1 MEINYMLCANSAQ
14 PLLQTGTTASAYSGI
29 SVRNNQNSCGGNIGA
44 VNYRY
49 DNMSSNLGIVSG
61 YGTQLNSGAQVF
73 SPMVS
78 PANFQS
84 VTAVRGTGLGP
95 GAYSYCA
102 LAGGPVSR
110 LTHGYPQSATP
121 APTTPRHPPRNV

>member
-1 MEINYMLCANSAQ
+1 MKFNYRLCANWAQ
-14 PLLQTGTTASAYSGI
+14 LFLQTVKTASAYSGI

-73 SPMVS
+73 SPMAS

-84 VTAVRGTGLGP
+84 VTAVNGTGLAP
-95 GAYSYCA
+95 GTYSY
-102 LAGGPVSR
+102 
-110 LTHGYPQSATP
+110 
-121 APTTPRHPPRNV
+121 